1 MASEKSTGCSLKGG
15 DEYDMLT
22 KARQYYTR
30 RPRDAKRAK
39 RRFNR
44 RVRRE
49 GHNDARAADPMDGE
63 DNVHPVGRE
72 PR

>member
-22 KARQYYTR
+22 KARRFHKR
-30 RPRDAKRAK
+30 RAGDARAAKRQ
-39 RRFNR
+39 FNR
-44 RVRRE
+44 RVRRT
-49 GHNDARAADPMDGE
+49 NDPRKTNLVDGE
-63 DNVHPVGRE
+63 DHVHPVGGE